1 MVLDAG
7 EASGR
12 RHQALARLSRSLFHL
27 GCVSILCSNFWV
39 IFAVYVATLVLLDVA
54 APSDPLLVTAPRR
67 RPRGRTISAQPVRK
81 LELTGSVS
89 PFTYAVLPSS
99 TRPKLLLSQLFL

>member
-12 RHQALARLSRSLFHL
+12 RRQVRVRPSRSLFHL
-27 GCVSILCSNFWV
+27 GCVSILCSSFWV
-39 IFAVYVATLVLLDVA
+39 VSAVYVATLVLLDVA
-54 APSDPLLVTAPRR
+54 SPYDPLLVTAPRR